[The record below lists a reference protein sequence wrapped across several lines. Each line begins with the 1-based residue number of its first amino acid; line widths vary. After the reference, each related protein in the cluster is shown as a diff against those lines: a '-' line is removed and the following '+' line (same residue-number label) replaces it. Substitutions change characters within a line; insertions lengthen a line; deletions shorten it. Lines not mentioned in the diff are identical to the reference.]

1 MKIVIVGAGEVG
13 FHIASHLGRENKD
26 VVIIDTDAEAIRR
39 ASEHSDVQTVIG
51 SGSSPAILEEAGLK
65 GAEFLLAVTDS
76 DEINLV
82 ACLVANVISPSTR
95 KMARVRSADFDRYG
109 AHFKDNTPHIDAL
122 INPEIE
128 MVKTIE
134 RLMTAPGAV
143 DVGEFAD
150 SRLKFIGVRLDKG
163 CRFAGIELA
172 KIFETTGERL
182 PLISAIVRGEELI
195 VPDGSRRLR
204 ENDVVYFM
212 TEEEKLL
219 EMLGLFDKH
228 APPMRRAMIIGGG
241 RLGFR
246 LARRLEEGSIYTKII
261 EKNPGR
267 CAELAD
273 QLNKAV
279 VLHGDGSDK
288 ELLLEEN
295 IQDIDMVISLTDV
308 EETNILASLLAKQMG
323 ARKSITRIDK
333 FSYFPLMSTIGL
345 ELVVSP
351 RQSAINTI
359 LRHFRRGKVLSAIA
373 IKGEQ
378 AEFLEAVALETSEI
392 VGKPLHN
399 VSIPKG
405 VLVSGLI
412 RKEELIFPTGQTVI
426 EVEDRMII
434 FAMRQAIPKME
445 KLLTVK
451 LEYF

>member
-13 FHIASHLGRENKD
+13 FHIAGRLALEKKD
-26 VVIIDTDAEAIRR
+26 VVLIDTNAEAIRR

-51 SGSSPAILEEAGLK
+51 SGSSPAVLEEAGLP
-65 GAEFLLAVTDS
+65 GADFLLAVTDS
-76 DEINLV
+76 DETNLV
-82 ACLVANVISPSTR
+82 ACLVANIISPTTK
-95 KMARVRSADFDRYG
+95 KMARVRSADFDQYDRR
-109 AHFKDNTPHIDAL
+109 FKDNPPHIDAL

-128 MVKTIE
+128 VVKTIE

-143 DVGEFAD
+143 EVGEFAD
-150 SRLKFIGVRLDKG
+150 KRLKFIGVRLDEG
-163 CRFAGIELA
+163 SRFAGIKLSE
-172 KIFETTGERL
+172 ITEVSGERI
-182 PLISAIVRGEELI
+182 PLIAAIVRGEELI

-204 ENDVVYFM
+204 ENDLVYFM

-219 EMLGLFDKH
+219 ETLRLFDKH
-228 APPMRRAMIIGGG
+228 SQPIRRAMIIGGG
-241 RLGFR
+241 RLGLR
-246 LARRLEEGSIYTKII
+246 LARLLENGSIYTKII
-261 EKNPGR
+261 EKRPGR

-288 ELLLEEN
+288 ELLMEEN
-295 IQDIDMVISLTDV
+295 IQEIDMVISLTDD

-323 ARKSITRIDK
+323 ARKSITTVNK
-333 FSYFPLMSTIGL
+333 FSYFPLMTTIGL

-351 RQSAINTI
+351 RLSAINTI

-378 AEFLEAVALETSEI
+378 AEFMEAVALETAGI
-392 VGKPLHN
+392 VGKPLQN
-399 VSIPKG
+399 VPIPKG
-405 VLVSGLI
+405 VLLTGLI
-412 RKEELIFPTGQTVI
+412 RKEELIFPTGQTVV

-434 FAMRQAIPKME
+434 FALRQAIPKME